1 MKAVKSQ
8 ANVRRRQKSDKE
20 AEQEGRPKKC
30 AKLSRQGRQKKQSR
44 RAGRAGG
51 QADKE
56 AEQEGRPKKQS
67 RRAGRA
73 GGQAD
78 KEAEQLRY
86 VRVAALERVR
96 KAPRSPHRE
105 PPLLGS
111 ETVRE
116 QSRELPRRGQPLQGS
131 ETVRVAMDAKWP
143 FGLGLTVKDG
153 QALWKAGD
161 GLKTQPSC
169 MACNNTVAIAKKH
182 HIGQPVILCAT
193 CWGEVQQENPV
204 SCGEYNR
211 RNELFWP

>member
-1 MKAVKSQ
+1 MKAVKSR
-8 ANVRRRQKSDKE
+8 ANVRRRQKSDIE
-20 AEQEGRPKKC
+20 AEFYCGP
-30 AKLSRQGRQKKQSR
+30 KLSRQGRKKKQSR
-44 RAGRAGG
+44 RAGKAGG

-78 KEAEQLRY
+78 KEAEQLRFE
-86 VRVAALERVR
+86 RLAAIAAVR
-96 KAPRSPHRE
+96 KAPREPLRE
-105 PPLLGS
+105 PPLEGS

-116 QSRELPRRGQPLQGS
+116 LSRELPRRGQPLQSAGS
-131 ETVRVAMDAKWP
+131 VAVRAAMDAKWP

-153 QALWKAGD
+153 QAQWKAGD
-161 GLKTQPSC
+161 GSKTQLPC

-193 CWGEVQQENPV
+193 CWGQVQQENPV